1 MGKNTGNKKNFKVDT
16 YTRNLFVLFDQT
28 RDTIIRAVE
37 LELRQS
43 KTNFAQCH
51 ILYVL
56 TQEKNGMTQGD
67 LSKWLLR
74 NLNTVSTLINK
85 MEKEGLVKKTKNK
98 EDGKVYV
105 TLTQKGSEVWD
116 EVSDRAIFLTFS
128 ALSEEE
134 KEQFKALLKKLRT
147 RVRNILGLDFKP
159 SFLP

>member
-1 MGKNTGNKKNFKVDT
+1 MGKNTRNNKNFKLDT
-16 YTRNLFVLFDQT
+16 YTRNIFVLFDQT
-28 RDTIIRAVE
+28 RDTLIRAVE
-37 LELRQS
+37 LELKQS

-56 TQEKNGMTQGD
+56 TQKKKGMTQGD

-85 MEKEGLVKKTKNK
+85 MEKEGVVKKTKNK
-98 EDGKVYV
+98 EDGKVYI

-116 EVSDRAIFLTFS
+116 QVTERAIFLTFS

-134 KEQFKALLKKLRT
+134 KEQFKVLLEKLRT
-147 RVRNILGLDFKP
+147 GARNILGLDFKP
-159 SFLP
+159 PFLP